1 MMATVTVPS
10 VATRD
15 NLIREIRGIRENLIP
30 PEACLIPAQIVPD
43 KDVDVDAA
51 PSQAPAPE
59 EVSNDKPLDDDVKKN
74 AYRDKG
80 DEGIQK
86 KNADIISLL
95 LEPPSRRY
103 KTIDKISKSMSGVS
117 GGFRGGVSAG
127 HDHGDPSRRSHGYS
141 AFIGRHSKEGFDS
154 DGSSDATS
162 DGSAYASSYA
172 SYQRL
177 KNHRSDSTYKRS
189 MFVGAESRMTS
200 SISSSGYRRRGPELL
215 PTKFRYTNHSELRH
229 RSVNDGD
236 VTRKSRALT
245 AAAAVAAAT
254 KKNGDRAVEKEIVV
268 KADERDRKSEVVENR
283 NSSAVVGTRAA
294 DNGKGDRCDENVAS
308 PLSQKPP
315 ATSPGVTSSSR
326 FRRLQVR
333 SWDDNQKAMAM
344 ALFLL
349 LGWFLYSFVLTGQKP
364 RDRDSVI
371 GYFGRPDGNQPLF

>member
-30 PEACLIPAQIVPD
+30 PEACPIPAQIVPD
-43 KDVDVDAA
+43 KDDDVDAA

-86 KNADIISLL
+86 KNADIISLVPPSLL

-117 GGFRGGVSAG
+117 GGVSGG

-189 MFVGAESRMTS
+189 MFVGADRMTS
-200 SISSSGYRRRGPELL
+200 SNSSSGYRRRGPELL

-236 VTRKSRALT
+236 VMRKSRALT
-245 AAAAVAAAT
+245 AAAALAAT
-254 KKNGDRAVEKEIVV
+254 KKNGDRGVEKEIVI
-268 KADERDRKSEVVENR
+268 KADERDRKIEVVG
-283 NSSAVVGTRAA
+283 GTRAA
-294 DNGKGDRCDENVAS
+294 DNGKGDRCEEIVAS
-308 PLSQKPP
+308 PLSPKPV

-349 LGWFLYSFVLTGQKP
+349 IGWFLFSFVLTGQKP
-364 RDRDSVI
+364 RDRESTF
-371 GYFGRPDGNQPLF
+371 GHFGRPDGNQPLF